1 MAEAGSAH
9 TVVLN
14 DRLAVLATDPKRM
27 SIWFGVELSDVEPL
41 VPTNAEPRCP
51 PHCKGHTCPAHAA
64 ADAQRGR
71 GTQSACHS
79 MSCRGIQSCRVVECL
94 AHGQAPVETRSRAWP
109 QQPRRCGDDDDD
121 EGEGPPVPALP
132 CWTRFAAAALFGTFS
147 AMSLRFTPT
156 GPVRTR
162 PNPDRTGPNLFGP
175 TPLIAL
181 HSHHCTDMYS
191 LTAYLH
197 QSLSCRTPSR
207 NPATARTHPSTH
219 RRHPPRIQLLSGR
232 STSHAGSTRGP

>member
-27 SIWFGVELSDVEPL
+27 SIWFGVELSDVEPP
-41 VPTNAEPRCP
+41 VPTNAEPRRP

-64 ADAQRGR
+64 AHDAQRER

-132 CWTRFAAAALFGTFS
+132 CWTCFAAAALS
-147 AMSLRFTPT
+147 ARSARCHSVSLP
-156 GPVRTR
+156 PDLSEQVRTR
-162 PNPDRTGPNLFGP
+162 TEQDRTCS
-175 TPLIAL
+175 AL
-181 HSHHCTDMYS
+181 HH
-191 LTAYLH
+191 
-197 QSLSCRTPSR
+197 
-207 NPATARTHPSTH
+207 
-219 RRHPPRIQLLSGR
+219 
-232 STSHAGSTRGP
+232 

>member
-27 SIWFGVELSDVEPL
+27 SIWFGVELSDVEPP
-41 VPTNAEPRCP
+41 VPTNAEPRRP

-79 MSCRGIQSCRVVECL
+79 MSCRGIQSCRDVEWL

-109 QQPRRCGDDDDD
+109 QQPRRCGDDDD
-121 EGEGPPVPALP
+121 EESGGPLVPALP
-132 CWTRFAAAALFGTFS
+132 HVGFVSPPALPSSVRHAQRDVTTTFH
-147 AMSLRFTPT
+147 TH
-156 GPVRTR
+156 
-162 PNPDRTGPNLFGP
+162 RTGPNTSEPGP
-175 TPLIAL
+175 NPTEPDR
-181 HSHHCTDMYS
+181 SYTTVDYS
-191 LTAYLH
+191 F
-197 QSLSCRTPSR
+197 
-207 NPATARTHPSTH
+207 
-219 RRHPPRIQLLSGR
+219 III
-232 STSHAGSTRGP
+232 